1 MKVVTGVQMRQ
12 IDAKTIED
20 IGIPAMVLMERA
32 GVVTAAH
39 IVEKFPPRDVCVL
52 CGPGNNG
59 GDGIVAARELFN
71 NGFNVRV
78 FIASHMEGLND
89 NCRFQYNIA
98 EKLGIEVVFKSNIK
112 EADLRDSLIV
122 DALFGTGLNKP
133 VKDSIAKT
141 IETVNSRDRAVVS
154 VDIPSGISSDT
165 GEVLG
170 KAVRANATVTFGLP
184 KRGHLL
190 YPGKD
195 HTGEL
200 FVENIGFPYQFL
212 NSDTIRCDLMEK
224 AFMSMLIP
232 ARPPYA
238 YKGNFGHVLVVGGS
252 SGRTGAAL
260 LAARAS
266 MRSGSGLVTVGVPAS
281 LMDSCQARV
290 TEEMTLALQDKGK
303 GNFSKKSIN
312 DILDFAEKRCDVIA
326 LGPGMGVDSDT
337 VEIVKEVIA
346 NSPVPV
352 VLDADGIN
360 SLALMKYQER
370 ISALNTSASPVIITP
385 HTVEMARILSDVK
398 SNMTTKCVA
407 IERDRIETAS
417 SFAAESTAYVVLK
430 GVPTVTADPE
440 GNTFINPTGS
450 PSMATAGAGD
460 VLTGMIASM
469 IGQGLPPLYAT
480 VLGVYMHGL
489 TGEIAATKTGLH
501 STVASDLINNIGPAI
516 SFLIND

>member
-1 MKVVTGVQMRQ
+1 MKVVTGGQMKQ
-12 IDAKTIED
+12 IDTKTIVD

-32 GVVTAAH
+32 GVATAGH
-39 IVEKFPPRDVCVL
+39 ILEKFPPGDVCVL

-59 GDGIVAARELFN
+59 GDGIVVARELFN

-78 FIASHMEGLND
+78 YIASHMEGLND
-89 NCRFQYNIA
+89 DCRFQYKIA
-98 EKLGIEVVFKSNIK
+98 EKLGIEIIFKSNIK
-112 EADLRDSLIV
+112 DSDLRDSLIV

-133 VKDSIAKT
+133 VKDAIAKT
-141 IETVNSRDRAVVS
+141 IEAVNSRPRPVVS
-154 VDIPSGISSDT
+154 VDIPSGISADN

-170 KAVRANATVTFGLP
+170 KAVRATATVTFGLP

-212 NSDTIRCDLMEK
+212 NSDTIHCDLVEK
-224 AFMSMLIP
+224 AFMSMLVP

-252 SGRTGAAL
+252 MGRTGAAL
-260 LAARAS
+260 MSARAS
-266 MRSGSGLVTVGVPAS
+266 MKTGSGLVTMGVPVS
-281 LMDSCQARV
+281 LMDAYQARV
-290 TEEMTLALQDKGK
+290 TEEMTLPLSDKGM
-303 GNFSKKSIN
+303 GNFSRKAIN
-312 DILDFAEKRCDVIA
+312 EILDFAERRCDVIA

-337 VEIVKEVIA
+337 VDIVKEVIA
-346 NSPVPV
+346 NSTVPV

-360 SLALMKYQER
+360 SLALLKYQER

-385 HTVEMARILSDVK
+385 HTVEMARMLSDVK
-398 SNMTTKCVA
+398 SNITTKCMS
-407 IERDRIETAS
+407 IERDRIETTS
-417 SFAAESTAYVVLK
+417 SFAADSTVYVVLK

-450 PSMATAGAGD
+450 PSMATAGSGD
-460 VLTGMIASM
+460 VLTGIIASL

-480 VLGVYMHGL
+480 ILGVYLHGL

-501 STVASDLINNIGPAI
+501 STVATDLIENISPAI
-516 SFLIND
+516 SFLLNG